1 MVDSVVLLVGDQYAA
16 FTRHRQVITL
26 SDFRQRGEADLAD
39 ARVLIGQG
47 LGHDEVEALGA
58 TDAEAAPTPRVEP
71 RDALASLAHTHKRDP
86 ANVLV
91 TNPRRQGPGRYT
103 TQLALNDGADRLLD
117 HITGAH
123 VSGIVLVEAGR
134 QAVIACG
141 EIDHA
146 LASRAE
152 RWGFVWTGLQ
162 VSFTR
167 FAFPLPTELRIELQE
182 LAASTPQKPSYSA
195 KVSVWQAG
203 KSICEMQMDY
213 GLLPETT
220 LAAIEARAGSSA
232 VEALCS
238 ARTTHEPAAPKG
250 VAEAQPSV

>member
-1 MVDSVVLLVGDQYAA
+1 MVDSVVLVVGDQYGA

-26 SDFRQRGEADLAD
+26 SDFRQRREAGLPG

-47 LGHDEVEALGA
+47 LSHAEVEALGA
-58 TDAEAAPTPRVEP
+58 ADAGAAPKVEP
-71 RDALASLAHTHKRDP
+71 RDVLASLAHTHKRDA

-91 TNPRRQGPGRYT
+91 TTPRRQGPGRYT
-103 TQLALNDGADRLLD
+103 AQLALNDGVDRLLD

-134 QAVIACG
+134 QAVIASA

-238 ARTTHEPAAPKG
+238 ARATHEAAAPKS